1 MTTTTAATQANRT
14 AGTIRRWC
22 RTGVITAT
30 KVAGRWV
37 IDAASLL
44 RHIHPAKE
52 ATVTQIDTDR
62 EKQRIIAALRLPELT
77 GSPKQIAWA
86 EDLRATR
93 IDQALTVHNTRRG
106 VVYTLRSQW
115 SDPLGI
121 NYINTISDRSGM
133 YTSAD
138 EALAVLQTAVS
149 YGRRS
154 TARWWIDN
162 RDAHA
167 PMG

>member
-1 MTTTTAATQANRT
+1 MDTTTAAAKAARSTS
-14 AGTIRRWC
+14 TIRRWC
-22 RTGVITAT
+22 RTGVVTAVKT
-30 KVAGRWV
+30 AGRWV

-44 RHIHPAKE
+44 RHLHPIKE
-52 ATVTQIDTDR
+52 TVVTEIDTDQ

-86 EDLRATR
+86 EDLRAAR
-93 IDQALTVHNTRRG
+93 IDQALAVHHTRKG
-106 VVYTLRSQW
+106 VVYTLRNQFA
-115 SDPLGI
+115 DPLGVL
-121 NYINTISDRSGM
+121 YISTIADRSGR

-138 EALAVLQTAVS
+138 EALAILQTAVT
-149 YGRRS
+149 YGARS

-167 PMG
+167 PVG